1 MSINVESFSIFNYY
15 MKLDKE
21 LFDKVAEQA
30 AASPRLRMHYDLR
43 DSADENCQR
52 MLNVLLPGTQVP
64 IHRHKNSS
72 ELVICLQGSCI
83 ERLYDEQGKET
94 EAVTL
99 TAGGEVSAMVIP
111 ANVYHTLDASS
122 GMSVIVEVKAG
133 KFDPEMTE
141 VLS

>member
-1 MSINVESFSIFNYY
+1 MK
-15 MKLDKE
+15 MKLDKVLIE
-21 LFDKVAEQA
+21 KIAKEA

-43 DSADENCQR
+43 DSAEEDSQR
-52 MLNVLLPGTQVP
+52 MLNVLLPGTEVP

-72 ELVICLQGSCI
+72 ELVVCLQGSCI

-99 TAGGEVSAMVIP
+99 TAGGEVPAMVIP
-111 ANVYHTLDASS
+111 AGVYHTLDASA

-133 KFDPEMTE
+133 KFEPEMTE
-141 VLS
+141 ILQ

>member
-1 MSINVESFSIFNYY
+1 MSINVELFSIFNYY

-43 DSADENCQR
+43 DSADEDCQR

-72 ELVICLQGSCI
+72 ELVVCLQGSCI
-83 ERLYDEQGKET
+83 ERKRPILPNG
-94 EAVTL
+94 
-99 TAGGEVSAMVIP
+99 
-111 ANVYHTLDASS
+111 
-122 GMSVIVEVKAG
+122 
-133 KFDPEMTE
+133 
-141 VLS
+141 

>member
-1 MSINVESFSIFNYY
+1 
-15 MKLDKE
+15 MKLDKVLIE
-21 LFDKVAEQA
+21 KIAKEA

-43 DSADENCQR
+43 DSAEEDSQR
-52 MLNVLLPGTQVP
+52 MLNVLLPGTKVP

-72 ELVICLQGSCI
+72 ELVVCLQGSCI

-99 TAGGEVSAMVIP
+99 TAGGEVPAMAIP
-111 ANVYHTLDASS
+111 AGVYHTLDASA

-141 VLS
+141 VLP

>member
-1 MSINVESFSIFNYY
+1 
-15 MKLDKE
+15 MKLDKVLIE
-21 LFDKVAEQA
+21 KIAKEA

-43 DSADENCQR
+43 DSAEEDSQR
-52 MLNVLLPGTQVP
+52 MLNVLLPGTEVP

-72 ELVICLQGSCI
+72 ELVVCLQGSCI

-99 TAGGEVSAMVIP
+99 TAGGEVPAMVIP
-111 ANVYHTLDASS
+111 AGVYHTLDASA

-141 VLS
+141 VFSK